1 MKFKN
6 RNEYEEMLK
15 SQLKD
20 FLSKSDNW
28 QPEDFLSIKG
38 YLFQINNHIT
48 YLLGKSFLDAL
59 LIPDDSFIYSDMNNN
74 GYDLE
79 IFFEDKLIVAEIKGN
94 IPCGTNDT
102 YGAQQKAKI
111 KENLDCLCDKNKK
124 TKSKLSIEEFNK
136 AYKFLI
142 LLENNKTAMNNLS
155 KNANKKEIKYPLH
168 YPDRISWD
176 CFSKDKINVIFIKLN
191 G

>member
-1 MKFKN
+1 MTFKSKE
-6 RNEYEEMLK
+6 EYEVELK
-15 SQLKD
+15 SQLKN
-20 FLSKSDNW
+20 FLDKSDHW
-28 QPEDFLSIKG
+28 APEDFLSIKNS
-38 YLFQINNHIT
+38 LFQINNHIT

-59 LIPDDSFIYSDMNNN
+59 SIPDDNFKYTDMNNN

-79 IFFEDKLIVAEIKGN
+79 IFLGDKLIVAEIKGN
-94 IPCGTNDT
+94 IPCGPNGT

-124 TKSKLSIEEFNK
+124 TKSKLSVEAFNN

-142 LLENNKTAMNNLS
+142 LLENNKNAIENLS
-155 KNANKKEIKYPLH
+155 KNANKKESKYLLH
-168 YPDRISWD
+168 YPNNISWD
-176 CFSKDKINVIFIKLN
+176 CFSKEKINVIFIKLK